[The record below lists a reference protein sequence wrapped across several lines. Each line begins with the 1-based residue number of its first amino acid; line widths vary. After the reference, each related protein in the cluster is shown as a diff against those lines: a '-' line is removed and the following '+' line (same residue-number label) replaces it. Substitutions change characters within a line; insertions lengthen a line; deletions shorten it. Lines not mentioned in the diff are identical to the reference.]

1 MTLVRYCCQA
11 FYCQELYPGLTGVYP
26 ALEVRAHAIIRNR
39 VLSGCRVHSAA
50 PPVCRGQV
58 VAAYPE
64 MDCYKTDHIYLMV
77 VATCGLVIYCLG

>member
-11 FYCQELYPGLTGVYP
+11 FYCQELYPGRNGVYP
-26 ALEVRAHAIIRNR
+26 ALEVRTQP
-39 VLSGCRVHSAA
+39 SGIECSPQRPFSR

-77 VATCGLVIYCLG
+77 LATCGLVIYCLG